1 MFKTWKLVCFIL
13 SCAILFGCLTGASA
27 VNLGRSTPSG
37 NFDNTKSAAKTNSI
51 VTDPIED
58 NYYGVDEETYEI
70 MQKQNPARN
79 AHREFMSHL
88 EKNIEGE
95 VIYPD
100 TFAGSYIDNETYR
113 LCIALTDCSQ
123 KITSEY
129 NKYFSEPSTVEYI
142 SAKYSY
148 NYLSEL
154 REDVESD
161 LDNISTICID
171 QKQNIVKVGV
181 NDPSLLNEQ
190 MHKQMAYSEDFPVQ
204 IYYSE
209 DTKNVCR

>member
-1 MFKTWKLVCFIL
+1 MHKFNQFFCFIL
-13 SCAILFGCLTGASA
+13 SCAIFLGCLTGTSA
-27 VNLGRSTPSG
+27 VNLDLSTPSG
-37 NFDNTKSAAKTNSI
+37 NFDDTE
-51 VTDPIED
+51 TDSIED
-58 NYYGVDEETYEI
+58 NDYGVDEGTYKI

-113 LCIALTDCSQ
+113 LCIALTDCTQ
-123 KITSEY
+123 KVTSEY
-129 NKYFSEPSTVEYI
+129 NKYFSDPSAVAYI
-142 SAKYSY
+142 PAKYSY
-148 NYLSEL
+148 NYLSEI
-154 REDVESD
+154 REVVESN

-171 QKQNIVKVGV
+171 QKQNIVKAGV

-190 MHKQMAYSEDFPVQ
+190 MHKQTAYPENFPVQ
-204 IYYSE
+204 IYYSG
-209 DTKNVCR
+209 DTKT